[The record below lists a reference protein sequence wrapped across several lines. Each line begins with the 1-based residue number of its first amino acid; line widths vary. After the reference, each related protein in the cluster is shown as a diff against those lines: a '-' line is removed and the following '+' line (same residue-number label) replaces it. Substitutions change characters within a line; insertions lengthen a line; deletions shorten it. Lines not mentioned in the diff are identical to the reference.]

1 VNFSD
6 LTEGE
11 FMKDLSR
18 GITSEQADG
27 RILLVLAKELY
38 QKEAVFQAAYKFTHI
53 CHILIEPVDA
63 ANVGIYFRLK
73 SELKKNLENVA
84 LDFCNEVLDQQV
96 RLDLE
101 RSYGP
106 LRELIVKKAFSPI
119 SITKDD
125 ISS

>member
-1 VNFSD
+1 
-6 LTEGE
+6 
-11 FMKDLSR
+11 M
-18 GITSEQADG
+18 
-27 RILLVLAKELY
+27 
-38 QKEAVFQAAYKFTHI
+38 
-53 CHILIEPVDA
+53 DA